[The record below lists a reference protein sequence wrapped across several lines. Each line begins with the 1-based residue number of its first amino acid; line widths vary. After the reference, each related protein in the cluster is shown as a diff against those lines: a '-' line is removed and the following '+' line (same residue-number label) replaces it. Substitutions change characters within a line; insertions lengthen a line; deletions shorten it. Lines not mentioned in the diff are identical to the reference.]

1 MNARSWS
8 LGGTRHLPTIVL
20 VARREIRMRLRS
32 RVFVGGTIVM
42 TVLVVVGIVAAS
54 LLAGR
59 TTPVRVGFSGGS
71 QALERTFTAT
81 AAALGANV
89 TVSDIAD
96 VTAGEAQ
103 VTAGTLDV
111 LVTGSATAPTAVAK
125 AAIPSN
131 VESALS
137 LAAEAARL
145 SDAGLSPAA
154 VTSAMA
160 LVPVQ
165 LLQPPNPKDNE
176 NLFASLALGIVLW
189 IALGQYGNMV
199 AQGVVEEKATRIMEI
214 LLATIQPSRLLAGK
228 VIGIGL
234 VGLLQLTIVGAAA
247 LVAVHVT
254 NVAAIPALGVASIL
268 GDIFWFLLGFLFYA
282 TAYCRGRLPRLAPGG
297 GPERRRPDLDL
308 PDRGVPA
315 HVRRAAESDGPPGHG
330 VLVAAAVR
338 PDPHGGA
345 DGEQRRAVLA
355 GRPGGRADRRQHRRP
370 DLAGR
375 PHLRQRRA
383 APRHAGALHGCVPW
397 VTLVGRSSMFRPY
410 RAAAIE
416 GGTRCRLV

>member
-1 MNARSWS
+1 
-8 LGGTRHLPTIVL
+8 
-20 VARREIRMRLRS
+20 
-32 RVFVGGTIVM
+32 
-42 TVLVVVGIVAAS
+42 VVVGIVAAS

-71 QALERTFTAT
+71 QALERSFTAT
-81 AAALGANV
+81 AAALGSNV
-89 TVSDIAD
+89 TLSDIAD
-96 VTAGEAQ
+96 VTAGKAQ

-111 LVTGSATAPTAVAK
+111 LVTGSSTAPTAVAK

-165 LLQPPNPKDNE
+165 LLQPPNPKNTE
-176 NLFASLALGIVLW
+176 NLFASLALGILLW

-228 VIGIGL
+228 VIGTGL

-247 LVAVHVT
+247 LVAVQVT

-268 GDIFWFLLGFLFYA
+268 ADILWFLLGFLFYA
-282 TAYCRGRLPRLAPGG
+282 TAY
-297 GPERRRPDLDL
+297 
-308 PDRGVPA
+308 
-315 HVRRAAESDGPPGHG
+315 
-330 VLVAAAVR
+330 AAVASLVSR
-338 PDPHGGA
+338 QEEVQGA
-345 DGEQRRAVLA
+345 VAPISIFQIAGYLLMYAALPNPSGPLATVGSLLPPFAPIVMAVRMADTDVPFWQVGLAVALIVASIVGLTWLA
-355 GRPGGRADRRQHRRP
+355 GRMYSNA
-370 DLAGR
+370 
-375 PHLRQRRA
+375 
-383 APRHAGALHGCVPW
+383 ALH
-397 VTLVGRSSMFRPY
+397 L
-410 RAAAIE
+410 
-416 GGTRCRLV
+416 GTRVRFMDAFRG

>member
-1 MNARSWS
+1 MNARSPGP
-8 LGGTRHLPTIVL
+8 GGTRRLPTAVL
-20 VARREIRMRLRS
+20 VARREVRMRLRS

-59 TTPVRVGFSGGS
+59 TNPVRVGFGDGS
-71 QALERTFTAT
+71 QALERAFTAS

-125 AAIPSN
+125 SAMPSN

-165 LLQPPNPKDNE
+165 LLQPPNPRNTEDV
-176 NLFASLALGIVLW
+176 FASLALGILLW

-247 LVAVHVT
+247 LVAVQAT
-254 NVAAIPALGVASIL
+254 NVAAIPALGVTSIL
-268 GDIFWFLLGFLFYA
+268 GDILWFLLGFLFYA
-282 TAYCRGRLPRLAPGG
+282 TAYSAVASLASRQEEVQSAVAPISILQIAGYLLMYVTLANPTSPVVIVCSMLPPFAPI
-297 GPERRRPDLDL
+297 LM
-308 PDRGVPA
+308 
-315 HVRRAAESDGPPGHG
+315 
-330 VLVAAAVR
+330 AVR
-338 PDPHGGA
+338 MAASDVPSWQVGL
-345 DGEQRRAVLA
+345 AVALTLASIVGLTWLA
-355 GRPGGRADRRQHRRP
+355 GRIYSNAALRLGARARFME
-370 DLAGR
+370 
-375 PHLRQRRA
+375 
-383 APRHAGALHGCVPW
+383 V
-397 VTLVGRSSMFRPY
+397 FR
-410 RAAAIE
+410 
-416 GGTRCRLV
+416 G

>member
-32 RVFVGGTIVM
+32 RVFLGGTIVM
-42 TVLVVVGIVAAS
+42 TALVVVGIVAAS
-54 LLAGR
+54 LLAGK

-71 QALERTFTAT
+71 QALERGFTAT

-96 VTAGEAQ
+96 VTAGQAQ

-111 LVTGSATAPTAVAK
+111 LVTGSATAPTAVVK
-125 AAIPSN
+125 TAIPPN

-145 SDAGLSPAA
+145 SAAGLSPAA
-154 VTSAMA
+154 IASAMA

-165 LLQPPNPKDNE
+165 LLQPPNTKDTE
-176 NLFASLALGIVLW
+176 NLLASLALGILLW

-199 AQGVVEEKATRIMEI
+199 AQSVVEEKATRIMEI

-254 NVAAIPALGVASIL
+254 NVASIPALGVASIL
-268 GDIFWFLLGFLFYA
+268 TDIFWFLLGFLFYA
-282 TAYCRGRLPRLAPGG
+282 TAYSAVASLVSRQEEVQSAVAPISIFQIAGYLLMYAALPNPTGPLATVAS
-297 GPERRRPDLDL
+297 LL
-308 PDRGVPA
+308 PPFTPILMAVRMAATDVPFWQ
-315 HVRRAAESDGPPGHG
+315 VG
-330 VLVAAAVR
+330 LAAVLTVASIV
-338 PDPHGGA
+338 GLTW
-345 DGEQRRAVLA
+345 LA
-355 GRPGGRADRRQHRRP
+355 GRMYSNA
-370 DLAGR
+370 
-375 PHLRQRRA
+375 
-383 APRHAGALHGCVPW
+383 ALHLGA
-397 VTLVGRSSMFRPY
+397 RARFMEAFR
-410 RAAAIE
+410 
-416 GGTRCRLV
+416 G